1 MNEQESGLT
10 ADDVAGRCGYVALL
24 GRPNAGKSTLVNALV
39 GAKVTIVTN
48 KVQTTRNRVLGMTI
62 HDGAQLILV
71 DTPGIFAPKRRLER
85 AMVGAAWGGAADADL
100 CCAVVDVSRHDP
112 LADAAPVL
120 NGLRES
126 GRPAWLVLNKVDL
139 IKRERLLAITG
150 EADATG
156 LFSSVFMISALSGD
170 GVTDLKDALA
180 AAMPPGPWLFEPD
193 QMSDMPMRLLAA
205 EITREKLFQDL
216 HAELPYQLTVET
228 ESWEEFDNGDVR
240 VRQLIL
246 VERDSQK
253 AIVLGKGG
261 HQIKRVRQNVQSELT
276 EILEQQVHLFLQVK
290 VSEKWAE
297 RREHYQLWGLEYE

>member
-1 MNEQESGLT
+1 MSDYEPGQA
-10 ADDVAGRCGYVALL
+10 ADDVAERCGYVAVL
-24 GRPNAGKSTLVNALV
+24 GRPNAGKSTLVNTLV
-39 GAKVTIVTN
+39 GAKITIVTN
-48 KVQTTRNRVLGMTI
+48 KVQTTRNRVLGITI

-85 AMVGAAWGGAADADL
+85 AMVAAAWGGAADADL
-100 CCAVVDVSRHDP
+100 CCVVVDVSRRDP

-120 NGLRES
+120 DGLRES
-126 GRPAWLVLNKVDL
+126 GRPGWLVLNKVDL

-170 GVTDLKDALA
+170 GVADLKDALA
-180 AAMPPGPWLFEPD
+180 AALPAGPWLFEPD

-205 EITREKLFQDL
+205 ELTREKLFQDL
-216 HAELPYQLTVET
+216 HAELPYRLTVKT
-228 ESWEEFDNGDVR
+228 ESWEEFQNSDVR

-246 VERDSQK
+246 VERNSQK
-253 AIVLGKGG
+253 AIVLGKDG
-261 HQIKRVRQNVQSELT
+261 HQIKRVRQNVQTELK

-290 VSEKWAE
+290 VCEKWAE
-297 RREHYQLWGLEYE
+297 RREHYQLWGLDYG